1 MWGSEFYPDVCTQKE
16 EEVEEE
22 GEKKGRREEGTGW
35 GLGDKEEAKP
45 RLTVFAYG
53 GGEQMSWKLQGLLA

>member
-1 MWGSEFYPDVCTQKE
+1 M
-16 EEVEEE
+16 EEE

-35 GLGDKEEAKP
+35 GLGDKEEAKS